1 MATKPAKK
9 AVAKKAVA
17 KKALAKKAV
26 AKKAVASS
34 AAPKKV
40 PAKKAPASSAPAKK
54 AAAKKAV
61 ASSAPAKKTPA
72 KKAPAKKA
80 VAKKAPAKKT
90 PAKKAPAK
98 KATAKQAPAKKATV
112 KKSAAP
118 STAVKKAAPVKPV
131 KESKPKATK
140 DAVVKPVKE
149 PKVKA
154 VKEVVVKEAPA
165 VVVPVAPVVNP
176 IAGANIPQVR
186 KAVPGKKP
194 APKQPAVQEDESNW
208 TKGELEKVRKVLEKE
223 AADLQL
229 EIEQADEK
237 FQDLIF
243 ESGEG
248 AGDDQADAGTKTFE
262 REQEI
267 SLLANKRDLLDQT
280 HHALDRI
287 AAGTY
292 GRCENC
298 GNPIGKLRLIEAN
311 PRATLCMPCRQKQ
324 DRS

>member
-1 MATKPAKK
+1 MATK
-9 AVAKKAVA
+9 
-17 KKALAKKAV
+17 
-26 AKKAVASS
+26 
-34 AAPKKV
+34 
-40 PAKKAPASSAPAKK
+40 
-54 AAAKKAV
+54 
-61 ASSAPAKKTPA
+61 PA

-80 VAKKAPAKKT
+80 SAKKA

-98 KATAKQAPAKKATV
+98 KAPAKKAPAKKAPAKKAPAKKAAPAKKVPAKKAAPAKKVPAKKAAPAKKATPG
-112 KKSAAP
+112 KTIKE
-118 STAVKKAAPVKPV
+118 VKPKVV
-131 KESKPKATK
+131 KEPT
-140 DAVVKPVKE
+140 VKPVKE

-154 VKEVVVKEAPA
+154 VAVKEVPA
-165 VVVPVAPVVNP
+165 VVVPVANP

-194 APKQPAVQEDESNW
+194 APKQPTVQEDESNW
-208 TKGELEKVRKVLEKE
+208 TKSELEKVRKVLEKE
-223 AADLQL
+223 AADLQF

>member
-1 MATKPAKK
+1 MATKPAPK
-9 AVAKKAVA
+9 A
-17 KKALAKKAV
+17 
-26 AKKAVASS
+26 
-34 AAPKKV
+34 
-40 PAKKAPASSAPAKK
+40 PAKKAPAKKVAKAAPAKK
-54 AAAKKAV
+54 VAKKA
-61 ASSAPAKKTPA
+61 PA

-80 VAKKAPAKKT
+80 PAKKVAKKAPAKKVT
-90 PAKKAPAK
+90 KKAPAKKVAKKAPAKKAPAK
-98 KATAKQAPAKKATV
+98 KVAVKKAAKKAPAKKAPA
-112 KKSAAP
+112 KKVAAP
-118 STAVKKAAPVKPV
+118 KKAVAKKAAPIKPV
-131 KESKPKATK
+131 KA
-140 DAVVKPVKE
+140 AVVKPVKE

-154 VKEVVVKEAPA
+154 VVVKEAPA
-165 VVVPVAPVVNP
+165 VVVPVVPVVNP

-208 TKGELEKVRKVLEKE
+208 TKVELEKVRKVLEKE
-223 AADLQL
+223 AAELQA

-280 HHALDRI
+280 HHALERI
-287 AAGTY
+287 ASGTY

-298 GNPIGKLRLIEAN
+298 GNPIGKLRLLEAN

>member
-1 MATKPAKK
+1 MATKPAKT
-9 AVAKKAVA
+9 A
-17 KKALAKKAV
+17 
-26 AKKAVASS
+26 
-34 AAPKKV
+34 
-40 PAKKAPASSAPAKK
+40 PAKKAPAAKKAATKAPAAKKVAKKAPAKK
-54 AAAKKAV
+54 APAAKKV
-61 ASSAPAKKTPA
+61 ATKAPA

-80 VAKKAPAKKT
+80 PVAKKVAKKAPAKKA
-90 PAKKAPAK
+90 PVAKAPAK
-98 KATAKQAPAKKATV
+98 KVAAPKKA
-112 KKSAAP
+112 
-118 STAVKKAAPVKPV
+118 AVKKVAPVKPV
-131 KESKPKATK
+131 KEVKPKA
-140 DAVVKPVKE
+140 VKEAPVKAVKE
-149 PKVKA
+149 PKVKP
-154 VKEVVVKEAPA
+154 VKEAAVKEAPV

-176 IAGANIPQVR
+176 IAGADIPQVR

-208 TKGELEKVRKVLEKE
+208 TKSELEKVRKVLEKE
-223 AADLQL
+223 AAELQI

-280 HHALDRI
+280 HHALERI

>member
-1 MATKPAKK
+1 MATK
-9 AVAKKAVA
+9 
-17 KKALAKKAV
+17 
-26 AKKAVASS
+26 
-34 AAPKKV
+34 

-54 AAAKKAV
+54 A
-61 ASSAPAKKTPA
+61 PA

-80 VAKKAPAKKT
+80 PAKKT
-90 PAKKAPAK
+90 VAPKKAPAKKAPAK
-98 KATAKQAPAKKATV
+98 KAPAKKAPAKKAP
-112 KKSAAP
+112 A
-118 STAVKKAAPVKPV
+118 KKAPAKAVAKKAPEKKTVAPKKAVAKKVAPVKPV
-131 KESKPKATK
+131 KEAKVAPVKA
-140 DAVVKPVKE
+140 VKE
-149 PKVKA
+149 PKVKP
-154 VKEVVVKEAPA
+154 VKEVAVKEAP
-165 VVVPVAPVVNP
+165 VVVAPPVPVVNP
-176 IAGANIPQVR
+176 IAGADIPQVR

-208 TKGELEKVRKVLEKE
+208 TKSELEKVRKVLEKE
-223 AADLQL
+223 AAELQI

-280 HHALDRI
+280 HHALERI
-287 AAGTY
+287 ASGTY